1 MINRQI
7 LTSIICFVLFGLL
20 IISTEVSESRENLAD
35 LRKRP
40 AAIPD
45 VLVSIDPEKD
55 SKYII
60 LIEKATQQLFLYA
73 YGGKFRKLYR
83 MNCSTGKVSGDKL
96 LSGDMKTPEGVY
108 FFTKQFPKKDL
119 APRYGTR
126 AYPTDYPNFLD
137 RAVGRKGYS
146 IWLHGTNKPLKA
158 RDSNGCIALENSDID
173 KLAKYIT
180 INRTPIIIVDKLSYR
195 PLESQNKVAKS
206 ISSFISQ
213 WNRALENGTYHEYLK
228 FYDAEY
234 LPDISWWPDWS
245 KARKTFQTSH
255 LPFSVELKRTS
266 IFKHKKVYVIVFDQ
280 IVGSSSQNLYA
291 GTRKLYLSNKSDQFR
306 IIGEEYLALPNE
318 PKDKNPESPLVA
330 TCRHLK
336 GLSKEDREIP
346 DMIDGWLKAWSSKD
360 IKRYGKYYASNFRSQ
375 GEASLKN
382 WLKYKKRLNRKY
394 DYIRVSRIIWLLIR
408 IKIGTRLLLYRLMN
422 PMTSKL

>member
-137 RAVGRKGYS
+137 RTVGRKGYS

-228 FYDAEY
+228 FYDTEY

-245 KARKTFQTSH
+245 KARKMFQTSH

-280 IVGSSSQNLYA
+280 IVG
-291 GTRKLYLSNKSDQFR
+291 
-306 IIGEEYLALPNE
+306 
-318 PKDKNPESPLVA
+318 
-330 TCRHLK
+330 
-336 GLSKEDREIP
+336 
-346 DMIDGWLKAWSSKD
+346 
-360 IKRYGKYYASNFRSQ
+360 
-375 GEASLKN
+375 
-382 WLKYKKRLNRKY
+382 
-394 DYIRVSRIIWLLIR
+394 
-408 IKIGTRLLLYRLMN
+408 
-422 PMTSKL
+422 